1 MTALEIAIAKIEAQG
16 RASAARL
23 ARIEADSRIKFLTAV
38 YAQNSDTITGYGF
51 AGFAQMG
58 DSLSSARRIRK
69 MRAEALLGARTAQ
82 IDGRDGYLR
91 KCLTKA
97 AALRREGTHR
107 RRVEECEAH
116 LAGVDAALAVASETL
131 AVA

>member
-1 MTALEIAIAKIEAQG
+1 MNALDQAIANIEAQG

-38 YAQNSDTITGYGF
+38 YAQNTDAITGHGF
-51 AGFAQMG
+51 DGFAQVV
-58 DSLSSARRIRK
+58 DSLGSSRRARK
-69 MRAEALLGARTAQ
+69 ARAEALYGARRAQ

-97 AALRREGTHR
+97 ATLRREETHR
-107 RRVEECEAH
+107 RRVEECEAN
-116 LAGVDAALAVASETL
+116 LAGVDSALAVAAE
-131 AVA
+131 